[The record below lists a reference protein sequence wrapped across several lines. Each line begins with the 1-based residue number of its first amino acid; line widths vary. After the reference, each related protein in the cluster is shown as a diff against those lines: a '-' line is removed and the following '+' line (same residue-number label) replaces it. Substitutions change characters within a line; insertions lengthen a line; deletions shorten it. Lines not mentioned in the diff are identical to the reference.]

1 MAETLTDE
9 QIERAAAELG
19 ISAARLRGRLH
30 ADAAERDAAKK
41 SWAPHYAAG
50 GDGGEI
56 PPGYF
61 ARGTSICR
69 DAQGN
74 VVLAWEK
81 TARDRWDPFELGEL
95 VAAGLNAGGLVPRA
109 EIDAPAVSC
118 DELLSI
124 YPLGDPHIGLYTWAA
139 ETGESFDLA
148 IAAQRYLAVAQ
159 CLIPRAP
166 EGSDALLIDLGDF
179 FHADDPS
186 YRTSSGKNTVD
197 VDGRYDKVVVTGIR
211 IMCAMIDALLM
222 HHRHVR
228 VWCFRGNHDDRST
241 LTLREALRGYYA
253 TNPRVEIDATP
264 GKFHFLEYGASLLG
278 GTHSDTLKGDRRKTM
293 LEVFVTDQREAWGRT
308 KHAKAFLGHVHHSSR
323 LGSSELGEL
332 VVETFR
338 TIAPKDAWHAA
349 KGYRSGR
356 DTRLEVWHREYGY
369 RETHVAS
376 IEEIKHVADAL
387 TRAA

>member
-1 MAETLTDE
+1 M
-9 QIERAAAELG
+9 
-19 ISAARLRGRLH
+19 
-30 ADAAERDAAKK
+30 
-41 SWAPHYAAG
+41 
-50 GDGGEI
+50 
-56 PPGYF
+56 
-61 ARGTSICR
+61 
-69 DAQGN
+69 
-74 VVLAWEK
+74 LAWHK
-81 TARDRWDPFELGEL
+81 TTRDRFDPFALGEQ
-95 VAAGLNAGGLVPRA
+95 VAAGLNAGGLVPRI
-109 EIDAPAVSC
+109 EIEPPAVSC
-118 DELLSI
+118 DDLLSV

-139 ETGESFDLA
+139 ETGESFDLD

-159 CLIPRAP
+159 CLVPRAP

-179 FHADDPS
+179 FHADDPA

-211 IMCAMIDALLM
+211 IMCAMIDALLLR
-222 HHRHVR
+222 HRRVI

-253 TNPRVEIDATP
+253 HNPRVEIDATP
-264 GKFHFLEYGASLLG
+264 GKFHFLEYGANLLG
-278 GTHSDTLKGDRRKTM
+278 GTHSDTLKGDRRRTM

-308 KHAKAFLGHVHHSSR
+308 KHAKAFLGHVHHRSR
-323 LGSSELGEL
+323 VGEDESGEL

-356 DTRLEVWHREYGY
+356 DTRLEVWHRHYGI

-376 IEEIKHVADAL
+376 IDEIKHVADL
-387 TRAA
+387 LRAA